1 MLRNILLTAAVAWIM
16 APVVLTTDAM
26 AGSSTSPKTGKQH
39 ARSAAH
45 SLAQHRRQDAARRAF
60 ARDYDNNFAVHYA
73 VPPKTSIF
81 HGAGSANVPRLCAAQ
96 GLCD

>member
-1 MLRNILLTAAVAWIM
+1 MLRNILLTAAVAALI
-16 APVVLTTDAM
+16 APVVLTNDAM

-45 SLAQHRRQDAARRAF
+45 SLAQHRRQAVAQRAF
-60 ARDYDNNFAVHYA
+60 GRDYENDFAVHYA
-73 VPPKTSIF
+73 VPPKTSVF
-81 HGAGSANVPRLCAAQ
+81 HGAGYANVPRLCAAQ